1 MKFWEALRE
10 SSERRAWIARAPYA
24 GHGRPGWLRYA
35 YRWDR
40 SCNKWQAKVQVR
52 PGDPWNSQWERDT
65 LPLGEQLMTWD
76 WEIVE
81 VVSS

>member
-10 SSERRAWIARAPYA
+10 SSEHKAWIARAPFA
-24 GHGRPGWLRYA
+24 EHGGHGYWRYA
-35 YRWDR
+35 YRWD
-40 SCNKWQAKVQVR
+40 SSVR
-52 PGDPWNSQWERDT
+52 QWLCAAQYKPGDRWLAQWSRPT

-76 WEIVE
+76 WECVE